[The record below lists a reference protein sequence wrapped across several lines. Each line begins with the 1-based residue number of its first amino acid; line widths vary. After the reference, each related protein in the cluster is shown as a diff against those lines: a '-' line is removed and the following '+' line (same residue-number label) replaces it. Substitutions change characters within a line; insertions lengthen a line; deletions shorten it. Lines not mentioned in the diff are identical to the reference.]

1 MHTKQVYKMH
11 PNKSEKEQNLEA
23 VLINRQQMMTKLK
36 TIAFNTLCLPWIK
49 ENKMKKEAEKW
60 ADEKEATKLD
70 HSNIN
75 F

>member
-1 MHTKQVYKMH
+1 M
-11 PNKSEKEQNLEA
+11 
-23 VLINRQQMMTKLK
+23 RKLQ
-36 TIAFNTLCLPWIK
+36 TSAFNTLCLPWIK

-70 HSNIN
+70 HSNNN

>member
-36 TIAFNTLCLPWIK
+36 KIYEHF
-49 ENKMKKEAEKW
+49 
-60 ADEKEATKLD
+60 
-70 HSNIN
+70 
-75 F
+75 